1 MTPRGNIVFTHV
13 TELTD
18 AESRTW
24 DEELL
29 HNLFWSV
36 DVQRILNIP
45 LSRRGVEDVVSWHF
59 NRNGIFSV
67 KSAYH
72 IEWDYQLGREM
83 RRTNLYGSAH
93 TSPVWK
99 TLWAMRVPEKIKI
112 NCWRSLMGAIPC
124 LEILANRHM

>member
-72 IEWDYQLGREM
+72 IEWDYQL
-83 RRTNLYGSAH
+83 
-93 TSPVWK
+93 
-99 TLWAMRVPEKIKI
+99 
-112 NCWRSLMGAIPC
+112 
-124 LEILANRHM
+124 